1 MIELDFELPFSS
13 LNDIMDV
20 FLTKGALI
28 RWVFYQD
35 HRDAFAIRALVP
47 EIELEETLLE
57 MAGALGEPLEVSIL
71 PEGTGVKLDQAFLT
85 SALIGEKRYPIVV
98 LMHFETNPRVPDEVQ
113 LLTRSDSPKEIISS
127 LLKVSIGPFSL
138 SNPDHT
144 RISRE
149 NGMTRVVISP

>member
-35 HRDAFAIRALVP
+35 HRNAFAVRVLVP

-57 MAGALGEPLEVSIL
+57 MAGALEEPLEVSIL
-71 PEGTGVKLDQAFLT
+71 PEGAVVKLDQAFLT

-144 RISRE
+144 RITRE

>member
-1 MIELDFELPFSS
+1 MIELDFELPFSA
-13 LNDIMDV
+13 LNAMMDI
-20 FLTKGALI
+20 FITRGALI

-35 HRDAFAIRALVP
+35 HRDSFAVRALVP
-47 EIELEETLLE
+47 EIELEGTLLE
-57 MAGALGEPLEVSIL
+57 MASALEEPLEVSIL
-71 PEGTGVKLDQAFLT
+71 PERAGVKVDQAFLT
-85 SALIGEKRYPIVV
+85 SVIIGEKRCPIVV
-98 LMHFETNPRVPDEVQ
+98 LMHFETNPRLPDEVQ

-138 SNPDHT
+138 SNPDHA